1 MAVAEPARCAL
12 CGTPLMGDGS
22 KHFAAVH
29 PGQPPRSTPPPVYYC
44 PFCLAEHPG
53 PDFPVPC
60 EDCPK
65 DTP

>member
-1 MAVAEPARCAL
+1 MN
-12 CGTPLMGDGS
+12 DN
-22 KHFAAVH
+22 
-29 PGQPPRSTPPPVYYC
+29 QPRAYYC
-44 PFCLAEHPG
+44 PWCGNPHPG

>member
-1 MAVAEPARCAL
+1 M
-12 CGTPLMGDGS
+12 TDT
-22 KHFAAVH
+22 
-29 PGQPPRSTPPPVYYC
+29 QPRVYYC
-44 PFCLAEHPG
+44 PFCLAEHPS

>member
-1 MAVAEPARCAL
+1 M
-12 CGTPLMGDGS
+12 TDT
-22 KHFAAVH
+22 
-29 PGQPPRSTPPPVYYC
+29 QPRAYYC
-44 PFCLAEHPG
+44 PFCLAEQPG

>member
-1 MAVAEPARCAL
+1 MNDTQPA
-12 CGTPLMGDGS
+12 
-22 KHFAAVH
+22 
-29 PGQPPRSTPPPVYYC
+29 YYC

>member
-1 MAVAEPARCAL
+1 M
-12 CGTPLMGDGS
+12 TDT
-22 KHFAAVH
+22 
-29 PGQPPRSTPPPVYYC
+29 QPRAYYC
-44 PFCLAEHPG
+44 PFCLAEHYDG